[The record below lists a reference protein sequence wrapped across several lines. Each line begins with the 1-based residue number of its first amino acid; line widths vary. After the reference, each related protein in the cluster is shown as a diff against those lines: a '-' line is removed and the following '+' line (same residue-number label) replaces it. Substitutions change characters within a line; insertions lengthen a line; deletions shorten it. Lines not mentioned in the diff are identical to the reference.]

1 MYEVNM
7 FQIPN
12 TCDSLLLTSYLLGLF
27 IRLHLIQGL
36 FEENLSWNTK
46 LSLFPHRPIHIYL
59 SIWLLFVGVFCC
71 CCLILFFD
79 AAIVINMLL
88 HAMFLE
94 LKNRG

>member
-46 LSLFPHRPIHIYL
+46 LSLFPRRPIHIYL
-59 SIWLLFVGVFCC
+59 SIYLVIICWGFLLLLSYFIFRCCYSDKYVATCNVFG
-71 CCLILFFD
+71 
-79 AAIVINMLL
+79 AK
-88 HAMFLE
+88 E
-94 LKNRG
+94 